1 MHEHTPETWK
11 PIPGWEGYYEAN
23 DAGSIR
29 SLDRTVTCK
38 NGTQKHLKGCLLS
51 PSTNGK
57 NGYLKVTLAK
67 PGTKEQRFVHALILE
82 TFVGPRPAGLEA
94 RHLDD
99 SRSNNTIANLRW
111 GTRSEN
117 NYDRVANG
125 GHPLAAKTHCKHGHE
140 FTPDNIYW
148 TGGGRHRHCKRCTLN
163 RNAKYKA
170 AKRAA

>member
-1 MHEHTPETWK
+1 MPEHTPETWK
-11 PIPGWEGYYEAN
+11 PIPGWEGYYEAS

-29 SLDRTVTCK
+29 SVDRTVTCK
-38 NGTQKHLKGCLLS
+38 NGTQKHLKGRRLA

-57 NGYLKVTLAK
+57 NGYLKVNLAK
-67 PGTKEQRFVHALILE
+67 TGTKEQRFVHALILE

-140 FTPDNIYW
+140 LTPDTIYW

-163 RNAKYKA
+163 RNAKYQA